1 MANSID
7 DIRKQAAL
15 VFGDTNKAEGWLNSP
30 LAIFNFNTPYSMLGA
45 KEGVYE
51 VQKVLNKIKTDGFP

>member
-1 MANSID
+1 MTNSID

-15 VFGDTNKAEGWLNSP
+15 VFGDTNKAEEWLNTP
-30 LAIFNFNTPYSMLGA
+30 LAIFNLNTPYSMLGT

-51 VQKVLNKIKTDGFP
+51 VQKVLNKIETDGFP